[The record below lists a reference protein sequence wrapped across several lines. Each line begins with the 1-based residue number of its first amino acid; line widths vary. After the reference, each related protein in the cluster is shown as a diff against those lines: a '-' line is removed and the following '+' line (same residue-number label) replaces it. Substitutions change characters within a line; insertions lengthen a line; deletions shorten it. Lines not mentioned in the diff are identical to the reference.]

1 MIKVLKK
8 IIKKLIKKLLRIFNW
23 RLEKLISNENYNLET
38 PSEAVI
44 NAIKNSTGIFH
55 LGAHRGEEA
64 PIYEWFGKKVMW
76 VEANP
81 IIFEDLKDNLVKYKY
96 QKAYQ
101 ALLYN
106 KDNEK
111 IDFYLS
117 NNDYASS
124 SIFEFGELSVGIKSL
139 WSNKNL
145 KHTLK
150 RKLITST
157 IDTLL
162 SKHSID
168 IQKYNYWVMDL
179 QGAELLALNGAYKSL
194 NLCKYIYI
202 EVSDGQVYKNG
213 AQWKDVKNFLE
224 KIKFRAV
231 SDLNQNHS
239 NVLFTR
245 L

>member
-8 IIKKLIKKLLRIFNW
+8 IIKKLLRIFNW

-64 PIYEWFGKKVMW
+64 PIYEWFGKKVIW

-179 QGAELLALNGAYKSL
+179 QGALNGAYKSL

>member
-8 IIKKLIKKLLRIFNW
+8 IIKKLLRIFNW
-23 RLEKLISNENYNLET
+23 RLEKLISNENYNLES

-64 PIYEWFGKKVMW
+64 PIYEWFGKKVIW

-179 QGAELLALNGAYKSL
+179 QGAELLALHGAYKSL

-231 SDLNQNHS
+231 SDLNHNHS

-245 L
+245 S

>member
-8 IIKKLIKKLLRIFNW
+8 IIKKILRIFNW
-23 RLEKLISNENYNLET
+23 RLEKLIFNENYNLES

-64 PIYEWFGKKVMW
+64 PIYEWFGKKVIW

-106 KDNEK
+106 KDNEQ

-168 IQKYNYWVMDL
+168 IQNYNYWVMDL